1 MKLLKVC
8 QNLTCSLRSPVSTLD
23 VMHAQ
28 ETSIAWPV
36 CCFSGLLLEWLS
48 CMDGRVFCVWDT
60 LQSFKMH
67 SQQIWGPPV
76 TRTCKLRQHWDRFR
90 VSVGILL
97 GEMTSIRLPEHSPGR
112 VNSISSLP
120 PSLQS
125 GSILGALHYYT
136 QGTCVLT
143 WLAVFRTGVFW
154 DKEATDG
161 CISPS
166 GHQTRGS
173 VYLFQAE
180 SLLNWIIVIFQLS
193 VRPEITKN
201 LI

>member
-1 MKLLKVC
+1 MARV
-8 QNLTCSLRSPVSTLD
+8 
-23 VMHAQ
+23 
-28 ETSIAWPV
+28 
-36 CCFSGLLLEWLS
+36 LLLCPVVRMSVLYAWL
-48 CMDGRVFCVWDT
+48 RVLHPRYIT
-60 LQSFKMH
+60 ELQNAFTTNLWAS
-67 SQQIWGPPV
+67 I
-76 TRTCKLRQHWDRFR
+76 TRTHKLRQHWDRFR

-97 GEMTSIRLPEHSPGR
+97 GEMTSICLPEHSPGR
-112 VNSISSLP
+112 VNSISLLP

-125 GSILGALHYYT
+125 GSILGALHYYI
-136 QGTCVLT
+136 QGTRVLT

>member
-1 MKLLKVC
+1 
-8 QNLTCSLRSPVSTLD
+8 
-23 VMHAQ
+23 MHPQ
-28 ETSIAWPV
+28 ETSVPWPL
-36 CCFSGLLLEWLS
+36 CCFSVLLLECLF
-48 CMDGRVFCVWDT
+48 CMHGWVFCIQDT

-67 SQQIWGPPV
+67 SQQICGPPV
-76 TRTCKLRQHWDRFR
+76 TRTHKLGEHRDRFR

-97 GEMTSIRLPEHSPGR
+97 GEMTSICLPEHSPGR

-136 QGTCVLT
+136 QGTRVLT

-161 CISPS
+161 CISSS

-173 VYLFQAE
+173 VYFFQAE